1 MILKGTVCNVVDFG
15 VFVNIGVKQDGLVH
29 RSKLGKRA
37 KNPLDVV
44 AVDEVV
50 EVKVL
55 KVDLERQ
62 RIALS
67 MKI

>member
-1 MILKGTVCNVVDFG
+1 M
-15 VFVNIGVKQDGLVH
+15 
-29 RSKLGKRA
+29 GKRA

-44 AVDEVV
+44 AVGEVV